1 MSSNASS
8 SIIIPALKVNPCQK
22 TTDRFWSFVKDRPSD
37 GCWIWG
43 GNTGKSGYGVF
54 LYGQKMIRAHRYSL
68 ALAIGGI
75 PENMC
80 ACHKCDN
87 PACVRP
93 DHLFL
98 GTHQENMRDAAE
110 KKRFNPA
117 KGDDNWMRKH
127 PEKVLRGEN
136 HWTKRIKGRL
146 PYGEKQWMS
155 VLTEEDV
162 VKMRRLFRDGVSAS
176 RLAKD
181 FGFKKDTVWKA
192 VTGVNWKHVPFPG

>member
-1 MSSNASS
+1 
-8 SIIIPALKVNPCQK
+8 
-22 TTDRFWSFVKDRPSD
+22 
-37 GCWIWG
+37 
-43 GNTGKSGYGVF
+43 
-54 LYGQKMIRAHRYSL
+54 
-68 ALAIGGI
+68 
-75 PENMC
+75 
-80 ACHKCDN
+80 
-87 PACVRP
+87 
-93 DHLFL
+93 
-98 GTHQENMRDAAE
+98 MRDAAE